1 MNVDI
6 YIIHFNVAIYA
17 AAYWSQM
24 TVLPYLYGDLGYSNT
39 YYGMTKTFMAVGMT
53 VAGLGFGRLTDTLG
67 GRVALSI
74 SQFGTAMSY
83 MGLLLALNGMGIG
96 MVVFSLFSMF
106 MMVMQTAEAALSCL
120 IKDEDRAKAIGR
132 LSASY
137 SVGRITGSFLGGWVS
152 DNYGYAPCLFLAVGL
167 SLTCSLIS
175 VFSFGHATTLGTSK
189 LQKRTKANTDHEATP
204 WWYLLTD
211 LLLLKFLSFFCAAM
225 TALRMFSSM
234 VELIHKSHFGL
245 SKSQAGYLMSYL
257 SVIGVGAKSVVVGLV
272 TDRLGGVAALQV
284 SLFGL
289 FISFFAFYLW
299 SDNLVFYVT
308 GICVLRSL
316 SGALFTTIC
325 KGVLTSFVDSNQ
337 IGLVIAMF
345 HAAWSVSGVFGPAI
359 GTFLYEEGGVR
370 LLSGVI
376 SCLLLASAL
385 AAPLLQQRLE
395 KTKGLISK
403 NND

>member
-39 YYGMTKTFMAVGMT
+39 YYGLTKTIMAVGMT
-53 VAGLGFGRLTDTLG
+53 VSGLGFGRLTDKLG

-74 SQFGTAMSY
+74 SQLGTAVSY
-83 MGLLLALNGMGIG
+83 MGLMLALNGMSIG

-120 IKDEDRAKAIGR
+120 IKEKDRAKAIGR

-152 DNYGYAPCLFLAVGL
+152 ENYGYAPCLFLAVGL
-167 SLTCSLIS
+167 SFVCSLIS
-175 VFSFGHATTLGTSK
+175 VFSFGQASRPATSK
-189 LQKRTKANTDHEATP
+189 LQKSAANNDHAATP

-245 SKSQAGYLMSYL
+245 TKSQAGYLMSYL
-257 SVIGVGAKSVVVGLV
+257 SIIGVGAKSVVVGLL
-272 TDRLGGVAALQV
+272 TDRLGGVLALQI

-289 FISFFAFYLW
+289 FMSFFAFFLW

-308 GICVLRSL
+308 GICVTRSL

-325 KGVLTSFVDSNQ
+325 KGVLTSFVDSDQ

-345 HAAWSVSGVFGPAI
+345 HAAWSVSGIFGPAI
-359 GTFLYEEGGVR
+359 GTFLYERGGVR
-370 LLSGVI
+370 LLSGVT

-385 AAPLLQQRLE
+385 STPLLQQKLE